1 MLPLVRIN
9 IGCKQDLANG
19 RLKSFFVVVA
29 LIINVSMTQV
39 ILELKM
45 KIGLVSSRV
54 VVSGSTHKLVN

>member
-19 RLKSFFVVVA
+19 RLKSFFVVA